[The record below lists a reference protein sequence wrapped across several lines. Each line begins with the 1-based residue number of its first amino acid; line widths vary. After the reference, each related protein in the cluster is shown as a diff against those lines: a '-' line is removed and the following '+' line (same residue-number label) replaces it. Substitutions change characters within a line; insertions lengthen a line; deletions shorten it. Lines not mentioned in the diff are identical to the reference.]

1 MRKTVLFVIALV
13 FALSLCSCGETAADT
28 GKGSSEGGSISTVG
42 GADGPE
48 HTYVSADGQT
58 SSADDDSN
66 PIIPPDTDEETTGTP
81 STEKPP
87 VQDPPTTDRPTTDRP
102 TTDRPTTDSSA
113 IPESTTKLPES
124 TTKLPEATTKLP
136 EVTTKPPKDTA
147 IELPFIPV

>member
-28 GKGSSEGGSISTVG
+28 GKGSSEGSSISTVG

-102 TTDRPTTDSSA
+102 TDDSSA
-113 IPESTTKLPES
+113 IPEVTTKLPDV